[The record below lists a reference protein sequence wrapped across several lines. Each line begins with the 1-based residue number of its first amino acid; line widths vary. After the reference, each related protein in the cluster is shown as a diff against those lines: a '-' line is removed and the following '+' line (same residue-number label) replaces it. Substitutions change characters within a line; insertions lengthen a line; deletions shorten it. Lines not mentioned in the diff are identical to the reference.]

1 MDRPE
6 KSGGIYMLIENSEQR
21 VEFENSE
28 QVEFAGNQ
36 VEFGVTVKSRSPVLP
51 VRILLFG

>member
-6 KSGGIYMLIENSEQR
+6 KSGGAYILIENSEQ
-21 VEFENSE
+21 VKFESNE

-36 VEFGVTVKSRSPVLP
+36 VGLGVTVKSRSPVLF
-51 VRILLFG
+51 VRIVLFG